1 MDWLTTEIVS
11 IILFFIGLSGLVIRK
26 NMMISVISFG
36 IMDAAIILFFIGVNP
51 STGQVA
57 PMLATTIEGAVDPVP
72 HALVLT
78 SIVIGV
84 SIKAIILSMILS
96 YYRVHGTLDW
106 MEAKKIRDQEML
118 YEG

>member
-1 MDWLTTEIVS
+1 
-11 IILFFIGLSGLVIRK
+11 
-26 NMMISVISFG
+26 MISVISFG